1 MKKLGFLAVA
11 LILLVASVPVHANGR
26 DKSCTRLQD
35 GVLTY
40 GAGHYLAGQ
49 PLRPGYDS
57 FGYNF
62 QARQFNGTYA
72 NAYLGADGFPPYTGN
87 DAAYLAANPGAA
99 STWYWPYRT
108 TDLSMKWDDA
118 WLSTQ
123 DCDGD
128 GRLDRHYGFATYRGS
143 GAWLTNHQKG
153 TYEQGGKTCRW
164 NEFYKIVAAPADAVL
179 SGGAWYASAGTEI
192 GPAIWGDFAIIQ
204 YVLNDPCGGSHG
216 AQFISPTRPGL
227 GNW

>member
-1 MKKLGFLAVA
+1 MKKLGFLLAV
-11 LILLVASVPVHANGR
+11 LILLIASTPAHANGR
-26 DKSCTRLQD
+26 DKSCTRIQD

-40 GAGHYLAGQ
+40 GVGHYLAGQ
-49 PLRPGYDS
+49 PLRTGYDI

-62 QARQFNGTYA
+62 QAHQFNGTYA
-72 NAYLGADGFPPYTGN
+72 NAYLGSDGFPPYAGD

-99 STWYWPYRT
+99 TKWYWPYRAFE
-108 TDLSMKWDDA
+108 LSMKWDDA
-118 WLSTQ
+118 WLSNQ

-143 GAWLTNHQKG
+143 GAWETNHQKG

-164 NEFYKIVAAPADAVL
+164 NEFYKIVAMPFDAVL
-179 SGGAWYASAGTEI
+179 SGGQWYTSAGTLI

-216 AQFISPTRPGL
+216 AQFISPTHPGL